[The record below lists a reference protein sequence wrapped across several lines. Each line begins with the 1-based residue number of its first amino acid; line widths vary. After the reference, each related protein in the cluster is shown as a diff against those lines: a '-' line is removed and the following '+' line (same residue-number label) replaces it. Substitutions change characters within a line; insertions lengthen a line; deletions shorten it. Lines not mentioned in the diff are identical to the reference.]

1 MKTIGMILSAVA
13 AFFAYGYGDLPN
25 VFDAT
30 TGYVT
35 VDFGA
40 ATEPPAVQWT
50 VGLVTL
56 DTTKA
61 EALKPQMVLSN
72 PAPFKNWRGTL
83 DIVANGDG
91 TSTIVVNYKTVGMT
105 ILFR

>member
-1 MKTIGMILSAVA
+1 MKAIGMLLA
-13 AFFAYGYGDLPN
+13 AGAAICAYGYGDLPN

-61 EALKPQMVLSN
+61 EALKPQMALSN
-72 PAPFKNWRGTL
+72 PAPFQNWRGAL
-83 DIVANGDG
+83 DLVANGDG
-91 TSTIVVNYKTVGMT
+91 TSTIVVNYKMVGMT
-105 ILFR
+105 IIFR